1 MRGWLGFEFYRSSIM
16 RRSAEAPARSYRGR
30 PIVED
35 SSRTRVCSVLFV
47 DVVGYSKQ
55 PVAEQLLLKQAVRDR
70 LNFAL
75 DQIDPRERR
84 IQDTG
89 DGAVVVFTGDP
100 EDALFA
106 AMSTRDSADV
116 LQLRLGINLGPVYL
130 SEVSDSQTNMVGDGI
145 NAAQRVMSFAEPGQL
160 LVSRSFRDV
169 AFWLS
174 SDYDRLFVPEP
185 SRPDKHGRM
194 HELYSVTT
202 SVRAGRRV
210 AEIAASIRAQRPAT
224 SAPKETVANV
234 RAKVFDAGSHLVIS
248 GYGKAGVE
256 QALNELAGRGARV
269 ISRMEAIGNK
279 WVATCEHPDTGAC
292 KVEEFGFTRLVTG
305 PTREL
310 VAAKIGEL
318 ISFGGVQV
326 GEIELNDGLWTGMC
340 DLSSASR

>member
-1 MRGWLGFEFYRSSIM
+1 MRSWLGPEFYRSSIM
-16 RRSAEAPARSYRGR
+16 RRSSPGKNLPAV
-30 PIVED
+30 IVED

-55 PVAEQLLLKQAVRDR
+55 PVAEQLLLKQAVRDL

-106 AMSTRDSADV
+106 AMSTRDSAAKLRV
-116 LQLRLGINLGPVYL
+116 RLGINLGPVYL
-130 SEVSDSQTNMVGDGI
+130 SEMSDSQTNMVGDGI
-145 NAAQRVMSFAEPGQL
+145 NVAQRVMSFAEPGQL

-169 AFWLS
+169 AYWLS
-174 SDYDRLFVPEP
+174 SEYDRLFVPEP
-185 SRPDKHGRM
+185 SRQDKHGRM

-210 AEIAASIRAQRPAT
+210 AEIAASLRAQRP
-224 SAPKETVANV
+224 SAAEPKETVANASA
-234 RAKVFDAGSHLVIS
+234 RVFDAGSHLVIS

-256 QALNELAGRGARV
+256 QALNELASRGARV
-269 ISRMEAIGNK
+269 ISRVEAIGNK
-279 WVATCEHPDTGAC
+279 WVATCEHPDAAAC

-310 VAAKIGEL
+310 VAAKLKEL
-318 ISFGGVQV
+318 TSLGGVQV
-326 GEIELNDGLWTGMC
+326 GEIELTDGLWTGMC

>member
-1 MRGWLGFEFYRSSIM
+1 MRSWLGSGFYRRSII
-16 RRSAEAPARSYRGR
+16 RRSSTKPAPLTAT
-30 PIVED
+30 VED

-55 PVAEQLLLKQAVRDR
+55 PVAEQLLLKQAARDL

-106 AMSTRDSADV
+106 AMSTRDSAGK
-116 LQLRLGINLGPVYL
+116 LRLRLGINLGPLYL
-130 SEVSDSQTNMVGDGI
+130 SEMSDSQTNMVGDGI
-145 NAAQRVMSFAEPGQL
+145 NVAQRIMSFAEPGQL

-169 AFWLS
+169 AYWLS

-185 SRPDKHGRM
+185 AREDKHGRM
-194 HELYSVTT
+194 HEVYSVTT

-210 AEIAASIRAQRPAT
+210 AEIAASLRAQRP
-224 SAPKETVANV
+224 SAAEPKEAVGNAPA
-234 RAKVFDAGSHLVIS
+234 RVFDAGSHLVIS
-248 GYGKAGVE
+248 GYGKTGVE
-256 QALNELAGRGARV
+256 HALNELAGRGARV
-269 ISRMEAIGNK
+269 ISRVEAIGNK
-279 WVATCEHPDTGAC
+279 WVATCEHPDAAAC
-292 KVEEFGFTRLVTG
+292 KVEEFGFARLVTG

-310 VAAKIGEL
+310 VAAKIREL
-318 ISFGGVQV
+318 TSYGGIQV
-326 GEIELNDGLWTGMC
+326 GEIEQNDGLWTGMC

>member
-1 MRGWLGFEFYRSSIM
+1 MRSWLDSGFYRSSII
-16 RRSAEAPARSYRGR
+16 RRSSPRQGLLTAT
-30 PIVED
+30 VEN
-35 SSRTRVCSVLFV
+35 SSHTRVCSVLFV

-55 PVAEQLLLKQAVRDR
+55 PVAEQLLLKQAMRDL

-75 DQIDPRERR
+75 DQIEPQERR

-106 AMSTRDSADV
+106 AMSTRDSAGA
-116 LQLRLGINLGPVYL
+116 LRLRLGINLGPVYL
-130 SEVSDSQTNMVGDGI
+130 SEVSESQTNMVGDGI
-145 NAAQRVMSFAEPGQL
+145 NVAQRVMSFAEPGQL

-169 AFWLS
+169 AYWLS
-174 SDYDRLFVPEP
+174 SEYDRLFVPEQ

-210 AEIAASIRAQRPAT
+210 AEIAASLRAQRP
-224 SAPKETVANV
+224 SASTPKEAVANAPA
-234 RAKVFDAGSHLVIS
+234 RMFDAGSHLVIS

-256 QALNELAGRGARV
+256 QVLDELASRGARV
-269 ISRMEAIGNK
+269 ISRVEAIGNK
-279 WVATCEHPDTGAC
+279 WVATCEHPDAAAC
-292 KVEEFGFTRLVTG
+292 KVEEFGFARLVTG

-318 ISFGGVQV
+318 ISYGGVQV
-326 GEIELNDGLWTGMC
+326 GEIEQNDDLWTGMC